1 MPKRLGLP
9 YDADKQGSGQ
19 ERFVCANGRRKGVS
33 VGGEQKTTVGIVAIP
48 ETAGSALY
56 GMVDVLSA
64 VGNIWQ
70 TLVRTEPLAGGF
82 AVQILSGDGQAFIC
96 GNGIPVQPH
105 GGVASDPAPDI
116 IVLPEIWLGP
126 DESLQGRYTDLMD
139 WIRRR
144 HAAGA
149 YIYSACS
156 GAVLLAET
164 GLLDGCQATTHW
176 GYQDLF
182 REEYPQVKFDPEP
195 NLVFAEGSGRIA
207 TAGGTTSW
215 HDLAIHIIARHCS
228 PGESLRIAKVY
239 LLKLHT
245 EGQLPYGSLVR
256 NMPHKD
262 SVVATCEQWLA
273 EHFRENDAISTVV
286 GRSQLAER
294 TIKRRFK
301 AATGS
306 TLIERLQAL
315 RIEEA
320 KRQLEKGDT
329 SVDEISYDVGYEDAS
344 FFRRLFKRLTG
355 MTPGQYRRMFK
366 PVVAASEWHK

>member
-1 MPKRLGLP
+1 MTTS
-9 YDADKQGSGQ
+9 DKPPI
-19 ERFVCANGRRKGVS
+19 E
-33 VGGEQKTTVGIVAIP
+33 VGIVAIA

-70 TLVRTEPLAGGF
+70 TLVRTTPLAPVFRVGVISPRPEPF
-82 AVQILSGDGQAFIC
+82 TCA
-96 GNGIPVQPH
+96 NGIPVTPQQDLSTDPQP
-105 GGVASDPAPDI
+105 A
-116 IVLPEIWLGP
+116 IVIVPEIWLGP
-126 DESLQGRYTDLMD
+126 DETLRGRYPELMD

-149 YIYSACS
+149 YVYSACS

-164 GLLDGCQATTHW
+164 GLLNGCEATSHW
-176 GYQDLF
+176 GYTDMF
-182 REEYPQVKFDPEP
+182 REKYPEIRFNPAP
-195 NLVFAEGSGRIA
+195 NLVFAESSGRIV

-228 PGESLRIAKVY
+228 PGEALRIAKVY

-245 EGQLPYGSLVR
+245 EGQLPYASLER
-256 NMPHKD
+256 NLSHAD
-262 SVVATCEQWLA
+262 SAVSECETWLA
-273 EHFRENDAISTVV
+273 QHYRDDDAISGVV
-286 GRSQLAER
+286 DHSNLTER
-294 TIKRRFK
+294 TLKRRFK

-306 TLIERLQAL
+306 TLIERVQAL

-320 KRQLEKGDT
+320 KRQLEHT
-329 SVDEISYDVGYEDAS
+329 NVSVDEISVDIGYEDAS

-355 MTPGQYRRMFK
+355 LSPSQYRRMFK
-366 PVVAASEWHK
+366 PVLVAAEWHE